1 LEKVSA
7 RWKDIIILNNKHD
20 FDQAKQLKI
29 KPRKDIVLIYNGLD
43 VYKMDFFSKE
53 EARLK
58 LFEKI
63 VRQSGKIFQTGKIIG
78 TIANFYPPKGLEY
91 LIEAAEHFKND
102 DNTVFVIIGD
112 GGGRAKLE
120 NIIQTKNLGKK
131 IFLVGQIPDA
141 HKFLPAFDIFV
152 LPSVKEGFPWSLIEA
167 MTAKLPVIATS
178 VGAVPEVIENGKNG
192 MIVAPADSAQI
203 VAKIREILSNDRLMQ
218 EMGIQAHQTVLLK
231 FNADKMISQ
240 TEALL

>member
-1 LEKVSA
+1 
-7 RWKDIIILNNKHD
+7 
-20 FDQAKQLKI
+20 
-29 KPRKDIVLIYNGLD
+29 
-43 VYKMDFFSKE
+43 M
-53 EARLK
+53 
-58 LFEKI
+58 
-63 VRQSGKIFQTGKIIG
+63 
-78 TIANFYPPKGLEY
+78 
-91 LIEAAEHFKND
+91 
-102 DNTVFVIIGD
+102 
-112 GGGRAKLE
+112 
-120 NIIQTKNLGKK
+120 
-131 IFLVGQIPDA
+131 
-141 HKFLPAFDIFV
+141 
-152 LPSVKEGFPWSLIEA
+152 KEGFPWSLIEA